1 MNEQALVSKVWNY
14 AHVLR
19 DDGVSF
25 GDYIGQ
31 ISFLLF
37 LKMDEERS
45 ALLGEPSALPEDCRW
60 AALAAR
66 AGEDLEK
73 RYKAILETLSRRD
86 DIVGTLFLKAESKIG
101 DPAKLQRLVT
111 LIGAETWMGLN
122 VDVKGT
128 IYEGLLERNAGEV
141 KSGAGQYF
149 TPRPLIDAITQVVDP
164 EPGDTVHDPAV
175 GTGGFLLSAYEHM
188 RAKPGARDK
197 RAAKALR
204 ETGLSG
210 TDIVAEVV
218 RLCAMNLYLHGIG
231 GATSPVSQKDALL
244 DRGTKSYRIILT
256 NPPFGKRQSFRIV
269 REDGGLDSERQDY
282 VRDDFSVTTGNKQ
295 LNFLQHIMSI
305 LEVGGSAAVVMPDN
319 VLFEGGAGEALRRR
333 LLHEF
338 DFHTLLRLPTGIFYS
353 QGVKANV
360 LFFDRVPPGSDVATS
375 DLWVYDLRTNMRFT
389 LRERPLR
396 RSDLDGFVAAYGKA
410 SSPDERVEGE
420 RFRRFPYAELAKR
433 DKLNLDIFWL
443 RDAGATDPDNL
454 PPPAEIAAE
463 IVDSLELAL
472 EKFRLVAAKLGSL
485 ATSIP
490 KGRTLVELTRDP
502 PRSGEGR

>member
-1 MNEQALVSKVWNY
+1 MAC
-14 AHVLR
+14 
-19 DDGVSF
+19 
-25 GDYIGQ
+25 
-31 ISFLLF
+31 
-37 LKMDEERS
+37 RS
-45 ALLGEPSALPEDCRW
+45 ATTSAKLAFCSSSRWTRSAGEILDEASALPEPCRW
-60 AALAAR
+60 ASLKILSGEALER
-66 AGEDLEK
+66 HYRNVLEQ
-73 RYKAILETLSRRD
+73 LSRRD

-101 DPAKLQRLVT
+101 DPAKLQRLVG
-111 LIGAETWMGLN
+111 LIGAETWMGQK

-149 TPRPLIDAITQVVDP
+149 TPRPLIDAIVEVVAP
-164 EPGDTVHDPAV
+164 EPGETVHDPAV

-188 RAKPGARDK
+188 RVKPSARDK
-197 RAAKALR
+197 RAARALR
-204 ETGLSG
+204 ETALSG
-210 TDIVAEVV
+210 TDIVPEVV

-231 GATSPVSQKDALL
+231 GAASPVAQRDALL

-319 VLFEGGAGEALRRR
+319 VLFEGGAGETLRRR

-360 LFFDRVPPGSDVATS
+360 LFFDRAAPSSEVATS
-375 DLWVYDLRTNMRFT
+375 DLWVYDLRTDQRFT

-396 RSDLDGFVAAYGKA
+396 RPDLDGFVSAYGSA
-410 SSPDERVEGE
+410 SALDERVESG
-420 RFRRFPYAELAKR
+420 RFRRFPYTELAKR
-433 DKLNLDIFWL
+433 EKLNLDIFWL
-443 RDAGATDPDNL
+443 KNAGATDPDSL
-454 PPPAEIAAE
+454 PPPSEIAAE
-463 IVDSLELAL
+463 IVESLELAL
-472 EKFRLVAAKLGSL
+472 EKFRLVAAKL
-485 ATSIP
+485 AT
-490 KGRTLVELTRDP
+490 
-502 PRSGEGR
+502 

>member
-1 MNEQALVSKVWNY
+1 MNEQALVAKVWNY

-25 GDYIGQ
+25 GDYLGQ

-37 LKMDEERS
+37 LKMDKERTQ
-45 ALLGEPSALPEDCRW
+45 ALGEPSALPVDCQW
-60 AALAAR
+60 DAIANLS
-66 AGEDLEK
+66 GEGLER
-73 RYKAILETLSRRD
+73 RYKAILEELSRRD
-86 DIVGTLFLKAESKIG
+86 DIVGTLFLKAESKIT

-111 LIGAETWMGLN
+111 RIGGETWMGLGL
-122 VDVKGT
+122 DVKGT

-149 TPRPLIDAITQVVDP
+149 TPRPLIDAITEVVDP
-164 EPGDTVHDPAV
+164 EPNETVHDPAV

-188 RAKPGARDK
+188 KLKPGAQDK
-197 RAAKALR
+197 RAAANLR
-204 ETGLSG
+204 ENLLSG

-231 GATSPVSQKDALL
+231 GAKSPVTQKDALN
-244 DRGTKSYRIILT
+244 DRGQASYDVILT

-269 REDGGLDSERQDY
+269 RDDGNIDSERQDY
-282 VRDDFSVTTGNKQ
+282 VRDDFTVTTGNKQ
-295 LNFLQHIMSI
+295 LNFLQHIMSV
-305 LEVGGSAAVVMPDN
+305 LKVGGTAAVVMPDN
-319 VLFEGGAGEALRRR
+319 VLFEGGAGETLRRK
-333 LLHEF
+333 LLHDF

-360 LFFDRVPPGSDVATS
+360 LFFDRAQPGSGVATKA
-375 DLWVYDLRTNMRFT
+375 LWVYDLRTNQRFT
-389 LRERPLR
+389 LRERPLKHA
-396 RSDLDGFVAAYGKA
+396 DLDEFVAAFGGKLKRH
-410 SSPDERVEGE
+410 DRVESE
-420 RFRRFPYAELAKR
+420 RFRCFAYDELAKR

-443 RDAGATDPDNL
+443 KDARATDPDSL

-472 EKFRLVAAKLGSL
+472 EKFRSVATKLVVK
-485 ATSIP
+485 
-490 KGRTLVELTRDP
+490 V
-502 PRSGEGR
+502 

>member
-1 MNEQALVSKVWNY
+1 MNEQALVAKVWNY

-25 GDYIGQ
+25 GDYLGQ

-37 LKMDEERS
+37 LKMDKERTQ
-45 ALLGEPSALPEDCRW
+45 ALGEPSALPAHCQWD
-60 AALAAR
+60 AIATR

-73 RYKAILETLSRRD
+73 RYKAILEELSRRD
-86 DIVGTLFLKAESKIG
+86 DIVGTLFLKAESKIT

-111 LIGAETWMGLN
+111 LIGGETWMGLG

-141 KSGAGQYF
+141 RSGAGQYF
-149 TPRPLIDAITQVVDP
+149 TPRPIIDAITEVVDP
-164 EPGDTVHDPAV
+164 EPSETVHDPAV

-188 RAKPGARDK
+188 KTKPGAQDK
-197 RAAKALR
+197 RAAGNLR
-204 ETGLSG
+204 ENLLSG

-231 GATSPVSQKDALL
+231 GAKSPVTQKDALN
-244 DRGTKSYRIILT
+244 DRGLASYDVILT

-269 REDGGLDSERQDY
+269 RDDGNIDSERQDY
-282 VRDDFSVTTGNKQ
+282 VRDDFTVTTGNKQ

-305 LEVGGSAAVVMPDN
+305 LKVGGTAAVVMPDN
-319 VLFEGGAGEALRRR
+319 VLFEGGAGETLRRK
-333 LLHEF
+333 LLKDF

-360 LFFDRVPPGSDVATS
+360 LFFDRAQPGSGIATKA
-375 DLWVYDLRTNMRFT
+375 LWVYDLRTNQRFT
-389 LRERPLR
+389 LRERPLKR
-396 RSDLDGFVAAYGKA
+396 ADLDDFVRAFGGKLKRH
-410 SSPDERVEGE
+410 DRVESE
-420 RFRRFPYAELAKR
+420 RFRCFAYDELAKR

-443 RDAGATDPDNL
+443 KDASATDPDSL

-472 EKFRLVAAKLGSL
+472 EKFRSVAAKLAG
-485 ATSIP
+485 
-490 KGRTLVELTRDP
+490 
-502 PRSGEGR
+502 